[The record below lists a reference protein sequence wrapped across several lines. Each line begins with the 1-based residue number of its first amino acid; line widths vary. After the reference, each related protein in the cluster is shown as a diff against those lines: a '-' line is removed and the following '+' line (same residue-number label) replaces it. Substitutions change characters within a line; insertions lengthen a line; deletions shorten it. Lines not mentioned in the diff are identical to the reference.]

1 MVKESACNARDLGSI
16 PGSGRYPGGG
26 TGNPIQYSCLENSM
40 DRGAWQAKSME
51 SESHVTEQLTLSL
64 FCRENNKR
72 EQITSTL
79 TRYWHLENAPCLLD
93 SCSALIPHDSDTKHP
108 QALESDQGL
117 NTGLLSLNTG
127 FIYHYHWLIW
137 TLAYHLVEHLEA
149 SFYIWGCPFLG

>member
-1 MVKESACNARDLGSI
+1 MAIQSSI
-16 PGSGRYPGGG
+16 
-26 TGNPIQYSCLENSM
+26 L
-40 DRGAWQAKSME
+40 AWRIPWTEEPSRLQSME

-72 EQITSTL
+72 EQITSTR

-93 SCSALIPHDSDTKHP
+93 CCSAPIPHNSDTKHP

-127 FIYHYHWLIW
+127 FIYHYHWLI
-137 TLAYHLVEHLEA
+137 
-149 SFYIWGCPFLG
+149 